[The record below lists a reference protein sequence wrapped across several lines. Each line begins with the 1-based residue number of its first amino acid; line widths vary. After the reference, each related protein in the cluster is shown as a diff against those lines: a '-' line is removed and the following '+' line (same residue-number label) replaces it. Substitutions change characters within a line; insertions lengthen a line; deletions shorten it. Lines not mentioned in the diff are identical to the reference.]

1 MPITIKTVESRK
13 DLRAFVKFPLKLY
26 KDCPYYVPGIY
37 MDELSTLDVS
47 KNPMG
52 KYSKSEKYLAYNE
65 KGEIVGRV
73 IAIINEIAN
82 RDWNH
87 AEVRFGWMDFIDD
100 KEVSKALIEAV
111 IAFGKK
117 HGMTQISGPLGF
129 TDFDSEGCVVEGFDD
144 MSSFA
149 LRYNYPYY
157 AEHFEALGFGKANDW
172 LEYRIF
178 VPEEVP
184 EKVTR
189 MAAIVAERYGLHIR
203 KITRK
208 IVREEDYGTKVFE
221 LVNRTYCD
229 LYDFTVMPEDVM
241 QSYVKTYLGL
251 LDLNFLTV
259 VEDSA
264 GKLVAFC
271 VSMPSIAKA
280 VFKSK
285 GYLFPTGWF
294 RLLRSMYWKYEDALE
309 LLLIAVDPEY
319 RNKGVHVLLFN
330 ELIPQLIKN
339 GFKYGESNAEMES
352 NNSVQ
357 NLWNQYRKEF
367 KRRRRVFSKEI

>member
-52 KYSKSEKYLAYNE
+52 KYSKSEKYLAYNG

-208 IVREEDYGTKVFE
+208 IVREDDYGTKVFE

>member
-189 MAAIVAERYGLHIR
+189 MAAIVSERYGLHIR

-264 GKLVAFC
+264 GKLVAFS

-352 NNSVQ
+352 NTSVQ

-367 KRRRRVFSKEI
+367 KRRRRVYSKEI